1 MTSYV
6 REQSVG
12 SIFRTSF
19 KIYKNNFLPLIMHY
33 FLLVFP
39 FTLIDQWARIHHSP
53 GVEASASIL
62 SGLAAMLAF
71 PFITVAVSEICL
83 GNRASVKHSWQ
94 RVRSKSMGGFI
105 KTYLLV
111 MLILVV
117 GLIMLVIPGI
127 VFAAWYLFTL
137 QVVVLE
143 SLYGTSAMKRS
154 KELGKGFYWRNLGII
169 LLLYMVMLAAYLL
182 IALVL
187 GGAIG
192 VMVGLLFPAAVGS
205 TALYM
210 SYSVIDSAL
219 LTVLSPFP
227 AIGLVLLYYDMRARK
242 ECYDSTTLAE
252 DLMR

>member
-19 KIYKNNFLPLIMHY
+19 KIYKNNFIALILHY

-39 FTLIDQWARIHHSP
+39 FTLLDQWAKLHRSP
-53 GVEASASIL
+53 GIEASASL
-62 SGLAAMLAF
+62 FSAFAAMLAF

-83 GNRASVKHSWQ
+83 GNKASVKHSWQ
-94 RVRSKSMGGFI
+94 RVRSKSMSGFI
-105 KTYLLV
+105 KTYLLITLILIVGFV
-111 MLILVV
+111 MLL
-117 GLIMLVIPGI
+117 IPGI
-127 VFAAWYLFTL
+127 VFAAWYLFAL
-137 QVVVLE
+137 QIVVLE
-143 SLYGTSAMKRS
+143 SLHGTTALKRS
-154 KELGKGFYWRNLGII
+154 KELGKGFYWRNMGII
-169 LLLYMVMLAAYLL
+169 LLLYMVMFAAYLL
-182 IALVL
+182 IALVV

-192 VMVGLLFPAAVGS
+192 LMVGFFFPAATGS
-205 TALYM
+205 NALYL
-210 SYSVIDSAL
+210 SYTVIDCAL
-219 LTVLSPFP
+219 LTALSPFP